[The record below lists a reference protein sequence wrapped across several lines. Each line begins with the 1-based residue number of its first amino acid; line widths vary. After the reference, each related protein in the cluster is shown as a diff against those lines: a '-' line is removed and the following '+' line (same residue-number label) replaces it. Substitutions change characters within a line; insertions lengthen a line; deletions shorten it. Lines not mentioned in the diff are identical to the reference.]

1 MIRLNKPIDVISVI
15 KDSMQEVIDEN
26 NLREFNGLT
35 MEDLFRV
42 YSANFCSIM
51 LTFFPCANVVI
62 SNNYLECA
70 VLIDDVVYNSYGEV
84 IKDGYHVCN
93 EEELNHITKGLNHL
107 SLVTFEKLKE
117 KVNDAY
123 LPVSKTYRLI
133 KQTSHKT

>member
-26 NLREFNGLT
+26 NLREFNGLM

-51 LTFFPCANVVI
+51 LTFFPWANVVI

>member
-51 LTFFPCANVVI
+51 LTFFPWANVVI

>member
-1 MIRLNKPIDVISVI
+1 MNKPIDVISVI

-26 NLREFNGLT
+26 NLREFNGLM

-51 LTFFPCANVVI
+51 LTFFPWANVVI

>member
-1 MIRLNKPIDVISVI
+1 MIRLNKPIDVINVI
-15 KDSMQEVIDEN
+15 KNSMQEVIDEN

-51 LTFFPCANVVI
+51 LTFFPDANVVI

-84 IKDGYHVCN
+84 SNVGYHVCN

-117 KVNDAY
+117 KVNDVY

-133 KQTSHKT
+133 KQTSNKT